1 MIKAVTVHCFFYGL
15 NEKQVFVKQARM
27 LENLLK
33 PYSRGEADFVR
44 KKKEPHGSVGIKNSW
59 KYEKDLIL
67 ILNQDNLK
75 KTISRVGSI

>member
-44 KKKEPHGSVGIKNSW
+44 R
-59 KYEKDLIL
+59 
-67 ILNQDNLK
+67 
-75 KTISRVGSI
+75 KTPA